1 MANIKVI
8 EVSTPGC
15 SHCAEA
21 KKFFEEEIIPKYK
34 NVEIENLSVL
44 DPRGQELVSKHMIF
58 ASPGII
64 INDELFSTGGIDKK
78 KFTQK
83 IEELSKN

>member
-1 MANIKVI
+1 MDVKIT

-21 KKFFEEEIIPKYK
+21 KKFLEEEFKPKYPQVK
-34 NVEIENLSVL
+34 VEYVSVM
-44 DPRGQELVSKHMIF
+44 DPVGQELVSKHMIF

-64 INDELFSTGGIDKK
+64 VNDELFSTGGLDKNGLLK
-78 KFTQK
+78 KVD
-83 IEELSKN
+83 ELLKA